1 MNNNNPI
8 NPKLAKKPTE
18 VKPYTTKRWLF
29 YMLIPTL
36 IMLGLTILVLKGS
49 MYTKEESI
57 IGYNEVGNID
67 YKVFL
72 KENNYYQE
80 QYLGKDMQYVAS
92 IIKNIVPTFT
102 YEMHSEEE
110 MEYTYNYKVSADL
123 IISDPND
130 NNKVL
135 YKRPSILV
143 KDTKEKVTGGSFRVD
158 QDVSINYDEYNNY
171 VNAFKKEYALSVNS
185 KLVLTFNIDVTGKS
199 PLLKEDFKKS
209 SKLVIAIPMSEQ
221 TINIGIDTSDIN
233 NSGTLERNYMSQ
245 IKKPVA
251 LVLGIIVGLLSLALL
266 YIVIYNFLT
275 NRSKTDVYK
284 ATIKSI
290 LREYDRAIVSS
301 KTADTIDESK
311 YNVIEVPRIEELLDA
326 HDSTG
331 KPILY
336 NEDTENDIS
345 TFIIVSDEIL
355 YKYRVVRKELEE
367 QEEKRLA
374 AKNKAIEEQMS
385 KFAFIG
391 NLFKKKTPVVVTKEL
406 DDMLSKNN
414 EPTESTETSKEQ
426 ETTTNKEST
435 SVESEEFPVE
445 ENKEIVS
452 IEDVQEEEPIEE
464 TITEIPEIVEEQS
477 EINVPEV
484 KNVETYT
491 SPINDISV
499 MPSSNTEIEPV
510 IIVNNVKEDEDLPKP
525 SEAEKIIVKDESVKD
540 EKKNEQVQP
549 ANEVQKEKEV
559 KTSSPK
565 KYKKNY
571 KFKKNNNQFYKNK
584 RNNKGNNK
592 NKQHNHDI
600 EEVI

>member
-8 NPKLAKKPTE
+8 NPKLAKKTTE

-36 IMLGLTILVLKGS
+36 IMLGLTVLVLKGS

-72 KENNYYQE
+72 KENNYYKE

-92 IIKNIVPTFT
+92 IIKNVVPTFT

-135 YKRPSILV
+135 YKRPSLLV

-199 PLLKEDFKKS
+199 PALKEDFKKS

-251 LVLGIIVGLLSLALL
+251 LVLGIIVGILSLALL

-355 YKYRVVRKELEE
+355 YKYRVVKKELEE
-367 QEEKRLA
+367 KEEKRIA
-374 AKNKAIEEQMS
+374 AKNKAVEEQLS
-385 KFAFIG
+385 KFAFLG
-391 NLFKKKTPVVVTKEL
+391 RLFKKKTPVVVTKEL

-414 EPTESTETSKEQ
+414 EPIESTETSKEQ
-426 ETTTNKEST
+426 ETTTNEEST

-477 EINVPEV
+477 EINIPEV
-484 KNVETYT
+484 ENIKTYT

-510 IIVNNVKEDEDLPKP
+510 IIVDNVKEDEDLPKP
-525 SEAEKIIVKDESVKD
+525 SEAEKIIVKDEPVKD

-549 ANEVQKEKEV
+549 INEAQKEKEV

-565 KYKKNY
+565 KNKKNY

>member
-1 MNNNNPI
+1 MNNNKPI
-8 NPKLAKKPTE
+8 NPKLAKKTTE

-36 IMLGLTILVLKGS
+36 IMLGLTVLVLKGS

-72 KENNYYQE
+72 KENNYYKE

-92 IIKNIVPTFT
+92 IIKDIVPTFT
-102 YEMHSEEE
+102 YEMHSEEK

-135 YKRPSILV
+135 YKRPSLLV

-251 LVLGIIVGLLSLALL
+251 LVLGIIVGILSLALL

-355 YKYRVVRKELEE
+355 YKYRVVKKDLEE
-367 QEEKRLA
+367 QEEKRIA
-374 AKNKAIEEQMS
+374 AKNKAVEEQLS
-385 KFAFIG
+385 KFAFLG
-391 NLFKKKTPVVVTKEL
+391 RLFKKKTPVVVTKEL

-426 ETTTNKEST
+426 ETTTNEEST

-452 IEDVQEEEPIEE
+452 TEDVQEEEPIEE
-464 TITEIPEIVEEQS
+464 TITEIPEIVEEQPK
-477 EINVPEV
+477 INIPEV
-484 KNVETYT
+484 ENIETYT

-510 IIVNNVKEDEDLPKP
+510 IIVDNVKEDEDLPKP
-525 SEAEKIIVKDESVKD
+525 SEAEKIIVKDE
-540 EKKNEQVQP
+540 KKNVQVP
-549 ANEVQKEKEV
+549 TTNEAQKEKEV

>member
-8 NPKLAKKPTE
+8 NPKLAKKTTE

-72 KENNYYQE
+72 KENNYYKE

-92 IIKNIVPTFT
+92 IIKNVVPTFT
-102 YEMHSEEE
+102 YEMHSEEK

-135 YKRPSILV
+135 YKRPSLLV

-158 QDVSINYDEYNNY
+158 QEVSINYDEYNNY
-171 VNAFKKEYALSVNS
+171 VNSFKKEYALSVNS

-199 PLLKEDFKKS
+199 PALKEDFKKS

-251 LVLGIIVGLLSLALL
+251 LVLGIIVGILSLALL

-355 YKYRVVRKELEE
+355 YKYRVVKKELEE
-367 QEEKRLA
+367 QEEKRIA
-374 AKNKAIEEQMS
+374 AKNKAVEEQLS
-385 KFAFIG
+385 KFAFLG
-391 NLFKKKTPVVVTKEL
+391 RLFKKKTPVVVTKEL

-426 ETTTNKEST
+426 ETTTNEEAT

-464 TITEIPEIVEEQS
+464 TITEIPEIVEEQPK
-477 EINVPEV
+477 INIPEV
-484 KNVETYT
+484 ENIETYT

-510 IIVNNVKEDEDLPKP
+510 IIVDNVKEDEDLPKP
-525 SEAEKIIVKDESVKD
+525 SEAEKIIVKDE
-540 EKKNEQVQP
+540 KKNVQVP
-549 ANEVQKEKEV
+549 TTNEAQKEKEV

>member
-1 MNNNNPI
+1 MNNNNPV
-8 NPKLAKKPTE
+8 NPKLAKNPTE
-18 VKPYTTKRWLF
+18 VKPYTTKNWLF

-36 IMLGLTILVLKGS
+36 IMLGLTVLVLKGS

-92 IIKNIVPTFT
+92 IIKDIVPTFT

-135 YKRPSILV
+135 YKRPSLLV

-158 QDVSINYDEYNNY
+158 QEVSINYDEYNNY

-355 YKYRVVRKELEE
+355 YKYSVVRKELEE
-367 QEEKRLA
+367 QEEKKLA
-374 AKNKAIEEQMS
+374 AKSKAIEEQMS

-414 EPTESTETSKEQ
+414 EPTESAETSKEQ
-426 ETTTNKEST
+426 GTTTNEEYT

-452 IEDVQEEEPIEE
+452 IEDIQEEEPIEE

-510 IIVNNVKEDEDLPKP
+510 IIVDNVKEDEDLPKP
-525 SEAEKIIVKDESVKD
+525 SEAEKIIVKDEPVKD
-540 EKKNEQVQP
+540 EKKNVQVQP
-549 ANEVQKEKEV
+549 INEVQKEKEV
-559 KTSSPK
+559 KTSPPK

-571 KFKKNNNQFYKNK
+571 KFKKNNNHFYKNK

-600 EEVI
+600 EEII

>member
-1 MNNNNPI
+1 MNNNKPI
-8 NPKLAKKPTE
+8 NPKLAKKTTE

-36 IMLGLTILVLKGS
+36 IMLGLTVLVLKGS

-72 KENNYYQE
+72 KENNYYKE

-92 IIKNIVPTFT
+92 IIKDIVPTFT
-102 YEMHSEEE
+102 YEMHSEEK

-135 YKRPSILV
+135 YKRPSLLV

-336 NEDTENDIS
+336 NEDTENNIS

-355 YKYRVVRKELEE
+355 YKYRVVKKELEE
-367 QEEKRLA
+367 QEEKRIA
-374 AKNKAIEEQMS
+374 AKNKAVEEQLS
-385 KFAFIG
+385 KFAFLG
-391 NLFKKKTPVVVTKEL
+391 RLFKKKTTVVVTKEL

-414 EPTESTETSKEQ
+414 EPIESTETSKEQ
-426 ETTTNKEST
+426 ETTTNEEST

-452 IEDVQEEEPIEE
+452 TEDVQEEEPIEE
-464 TITEIPEIVEEQS
+464 TITEIPEIVEEQPK
-477 EINVPEV
+477 INIPEV
-484 KNVETYT
+484 ENIETYT

-510 IIVNNVKEDEDLPKP
+510 IIVDNVKEDEDLPKP
-525 SEAEKIIVKDESVKD
+525 SEAEKIIVKDE
-540 EKKNEQVQP
+540 KKNVQVP
-549 ANEVQKEKEV
+549 TTNEAQKEKEV

>member
-8 NPKLAKKPTE
+8 NPKLAKKTTE

-36 IMLGLTILVLKGS
+36 IMLGLTVLVLKGS

-72 KENNYYQE
+72 KENNYYKE

-92 IIKNIVPTFT
+92 IIKNVVPTFT
-102 YEMHSEEE
+102 YEMHSEEK

-135 YKRPSILV
+135 YKRPSLLV

-158 QDVSINYDEYNNY
+158 QEVSINYDEYNNY
-171 VNAFKKEYALSVNS
+171 VNSFKKEYALSVNS

-233 NSGTLERNYMSQ
+233 NSGTIEKNYMSQ

-355 YKYRVVRKELEE
+355 YKYRVVKKELEE
-367 QEEKRLA
+367 KEEKRIA
-374 AKNKAIEEQMS
+374 AKNKAVEEQLS
-385 KFAFIG
+385 KFAFLG
-391 NLFKKKTPVVVTKEL
+391 RLFKKKTPVVVTKEL

-414 EPTESTETSKEQ
+414 EPIESTETSKEQ
-426 ETTTNKEST
+426 ETTTNEEST

-510 IIVNNVKEDEDLPKP
+510 IIVDNVKEDEDLPKP
-525 SEAEKIIVKDESVKD
+525 SEAEKIIVKDEPVKD

-549 ANEVQKEKEV
+549 INEAQKEKEV

-571 KFKKNNNQFYKNK
+571 KSKKNNNQFYKNK

-600 EEVI
+600 EEII

>member
-8 NPKLAKKPTE
+8 NPKLAKKTTE

-36 IMLGLTILVLKGS
+36 IMLGLTVLVLKGS

-72 KENNYYQE
+72 KENNYYKE

-92 IIKNIVPTFT
+92 IIKDIVPTFT
-102 YEMHSEEE
+102 YEMHSEEK

-135 YKRPSILV
+135 YKRPSLLV

-158 QDVSINYDEYNNY
+158 QEVSINYDEYNNY

-199 PLLKEDFKKS
+199 PALKEDFKKS

-355 YKYRVVRKELEE
+355 YKYRVVKKELEE
-367 QEEKRLA
+367 QEEKRIA
-374 AKNKAIEEQMS
+374 AKNKAVEEQLS
-385 KFAFIG
+385 KFAFLG
-391 NLFKKKTPVVVTKEL
+391 RLFKKKTPVVVTKEL

-426 ETTTNKEST
+426 ETTTNEEFT

-452 IEDVQEEEPIEE
+452 TEDVQEEEPIEE
-464 TITEIPEIVEEQS
+464 TITEIPEIVEEQPK
-477 EINVPEV
+477 INIPEV
-484 KNVETYT
+484 ENIETYT

-510 IIVNNVKEDEDLPKP
+510 IIVDNVKEDEDLPKP
-525 SEAEKIIVKDESVKD
+525 SEAEKIIVKDE
-540 EKKNEQVQP
+540 KKNVQVP
-549 ANEVQKEKEV
+549 TTNEAQKEKEV

>member
-8 NPKLAKKPTE
+8 NPKLAKKTTE

-36 IMLGLTILVLKGS
+36 IMLGLTVLVLKGS

-72 KENNYYQE
+72 KENNYYKE

-92 IIKNIVPTFT
+92 IIKNVVPTFT
-102 YEMHSEEE
+102 YEMHSEEK

-135 YKRPSILV
+135 YKRPSLLV

-158 QDVSINYDEYNNY
+158 QEVSINYDEYNNY
-171 VNAFKKEYALSVNS
+171 VNSFKKEYALSVNS

-199 PLLKEDFKKS
+199 PALKEDFKKS

-233 NSGTLERNYMSQ
+233 NSGTIEKNYMSQ

-284 ATIKSI
+284 VTIKSI

-336 NEDTENDIS
+336 NEDTENNIS

-367 QEEKRLA
+367 QEEKRIA
-374 AKNKAIEEQMS
+374 AKNKAVEEQLS
-385 KFAFIG
+385 KFAFLG
-391 NLFKKKTPVVVTKEL
+391 RLFKKKTPVVVTKEL

-426 ETTTNKEST
+426 ETTTNEEST

-464 TITEIPEIVEEQS
+464 TITEIPEIVEEQPK
-477 EINVPEV
+477 INIPEV
-484 KNVETYT
+484 ENIETYT

-510 IIVNNVKEDEDLPKP
+510 IIVDNVKEDEDLPKP
-525 SEAEKIIVKDESVKD
+525 SEAEKIIVKDE
-540 EKKNEQVQP
+540 KKNVQVP
-549 ANEVQKEKEV
+549 TTNEAQKEKEV

>member
-1 MNNNNPI
+1 MNNNKPI
-8 NPKLAKKPTE
+8 NPKLAKKTTE

-36 IMLGLTILVLKGS
+36 IMLGLTVLVLKGS

-72 KENNYYQE
+72 KENNYYKE

-92 IIKNIVPTFT
+92 IIKDIVPTFT
-102 YEMHSEEE
+102 YEMHSEEK

-135 YKRPSILV
+135 YKRPSLLV

-199 PLLKEDFKKS
+199 PALKEDFKKS

-355 YKYRVVRKELEE
+355 YKYRVVKKELEE
-367 QEEKRLA
+367 QEEKRIA
-374 AKNKAIEEQMS
+374 AKNKAVEEQLS
-385 KFAFIG
+385 KFAFLG
-391 NLFKKKTPVVVTKEL
+391 RLFKKKTPVVVTKEL

-414 EPTESTETSKEQ
+414 EPIESTETSKEQ
-426 ETTTNKEST
+426 ETTTNEEST

-452 IEDVQEEEPIEE
+452 TEDVQEEEPIEE
-464 TITEIPEIVEEQS
+464 TITEIPEIVEEQPK
-477 EINVPEV
+477 INIPKVE
-484 KNVETYT
+484 NIETYT

-499 MPSSNTEIEPV
+499 MPSSNTDIEPV
-510 IIVNNVKEDEDLPKP
+510 IIVDNVKEDEDLPKP
-525 SEAEKIIVKDESVKD
+525 SEAEKIIVKDE
-540 EKKNEQVQP
+540 KKNVQVP
-549 ANEVQKEKEV
+549 TTNEAQKEKEV

>member
-1 MNNNNPI
+1 MNNNKPI
-8 NPKLAKKPTE
+8 NPKLAKKTTE

-36 IMLGLTILVLKGS
+36 IMLGLTVLVLKGS

-72 KENNYYQE
+72 KENNYYKE

-92 IIKNIVPTFT
+92 IIKDIVPTFT
-102 YEMHSEEE
+102 YEMHSEEK

-135 YKRPSILV
+135 YKRPSLLV

-251 LVLGIIVGLLSLALL
+251 LVLGIIVGILSLALL

-355 YKYRVVRKELEE
+355 YKYRVVKKELEE
-367 QEEKRLA
+367 QEEKRIA
-374 AKNKAIEEQMS
+374 AKNKAVEEQLS
-385 KFAFIG
+385 KFAFLG
-391 NLFKKKTPVVVTKEL
+391 RLFKKKTPVVVTKEL

-426 ETTTNKEST
+426 ETTTNEEFT

-452 IEDVQEEEPIEE
+452 TEDVQEEEPIEE
-464 TITEIPEIVEEQS
+464 TITEIPEIVEEQPK
-477 EINVPEV
+477 INIPEV
-484 KNVETYT
+484 ENIETYT

-510 IIVNNVKEDEDLPKP
+510 IIVDNVKEDEDLPKP
-525 SEAEKIIVKDESVKD
+525 SEAEKIIVKDE
-540 EKKNEQVQP
+540 KKNVQVP
-549 ANEVQKEKEV
+549 TTNEAQKEKEV

>member
-36 IMLGLTILVLKGS
+36 IMLGLTVLVLKGS

-92 IIKNIVPTFT
+92 IIKNVVPTFT

-135 YKRPSILV
+135 YKRPSIIV

-251 LVLGIIVGLLSLALL
+251 LVLGVIVGLLSLALL

-275 NRSKTDVYK
+275 NRSKTDIYK

-367 QEEKRLA
+367 QEEKRIA
-374 AKNKAIEEQMS
+374 AKNKAIEDQLS

-391 NLFKKKTPVVVTKEL
+391 GLFKKKTPVVVTKEL

-414 EPTESTETSKEQ
+414 ETTESAETSEEQ
-426 ETTTNKEST
+426 EPTTNEEST
-435 SVESEEFPVE
+435 SVESEEVPVE
-445 ENKEIVS
+445 ENKEVVS
-452 IEDVQEEEPIEE
+452 NENVQEEKQIKE
-464 TITEIPEIVEEQS
+464 TVTEIPEIVEEQP
-477 EINVPEV
+477 EINLPEV
-484 KNVETYT
+484 ENVETYT

-510 IIVNNVKEDEDLPKP
+510 IIVDDVKEDEDLPKP

-600 EEVI
+600 DEVI

>member
-8 NPKLAKKPTE
+8 NPKLAKKTTE

-36 IMLGLTILVLKGS
+36 IMLGLTVLVLKGS

-72 KENNYYQE
+72 KENNYYKE

-92 IIKNIVPTFT
+92 IIKDIVPTFT
-102 YEMHSEEE
+102 YEMHSEEK

-135 YKRPSILV
+135 YKRPSLLV

-251 LVLGIIVGLLSLALL
+251 LVLGIIVGILSLALL

-355 YKYRVVRKELEE
+355 YKYRVVKKDLEE
-367 QEEKRLA
+367 QEEKRIA
-374 AKNKAIEEQMS
+374 AKNKAVEEQLS
-385 KFAFIG
+385 KFAFLG
-391 NLFKKKTPVVVTKEL
+391 RLFKKKTPVVVTKEL

-426 ETTTNKEST
+426 ETTTNEEST

-452 IEDVQEEEPIEE
+452 TEDVQEEEPIEE
-464 TITEIPEIVEEQS
+464 TITEIPEIVEEQPK
-477 EINVPEV
+477 INIPEV
-484 KNVETYT
+484 ENIETYT

-510 IIVNNVKEDEDLPKP
+510 IIVDNVKEDEDLPKP
-525 SEAEKIIVKDESVKD
+525 SEAEKIIVKDE
-540 EKKNEQVQP
+540 KKNVQVP
-549 ANEVQKEKEV
+549 TPNEAQKEKEV

>member
-8 NPKLAKKPTE
+8 NPKLAKKTTE

-36 IMLGLTILVLKGS
+36 IMLGLTVLVLKGS

-72 KENNYYQE
+72 KENNYYKE

-102 YEMHSEEE
+102 YEMHSEEK

-135 YKRPSILV
+135 YKRPSLLV

-171 VNAFKKEYALSVNS
+171 VNSFKKEYALSVNS

-199 PLLKEDFKKS
+199 PALKEDFKKS

-336 NEDTENDIS
+336 NEDTENNIS

-355 YKYRVVRKELEE
+355 YKYRVVKKELEE
-367 QEEKRLA
+367 KEEKRIA
-374 AKNKAIEEQMS
+374 AKNKAVEEQLS
-385 KFAFIG
+385 KFAFLG
-391 NLFKKKTPVVVTKEL
+391 RLFKKKTPVVVTKEL

-426 ETTTNKEST
+426 ETTTNEEST

-452 IEDVQEEEPIEE
+452 TEDVQEEEPIEE
-464 TITEIPEIVEEQS
+464 TITEIPEIVEEQPK
-477 EINVPEV
+477 INIPEV
-484 KNVETYT
+484 ENIETYT

-510 IIVNNVKEDEDLPKP
+510 IIVDNVKEDEDLPKP
-525 SEAEKIIVKDESVKD
+525 SEAEKIIVKDE
-540 EKKNEQVQP
+540 KKNVQVP
-549 ANEVQKEKEV
+549 TTNEAQKEKEV

>member
-8 NPKLAKKPTE
+8 NPKLAKKTTE

-36 IMLGLTILVLKGS
+36 IMLGLTVLVLKGS

-72 KENNYYQE
+72 KENNYYKE

-92 IIKNIVPTFT
+92 IIKDIVPKFT
-102 YEMHSEEE
+102 YEMHSEEK

-135 YKRPSILV
+135 YKRPSLLV

-199 PLLKEDFKKS
+199 PALKEDFKKS

-355 YKYRVVRKELEE
+355 YKYRVVKKELEE
-367 QEEKRLA
+367 QEEKRIA
-374 AKNKAIEEQMS
+374 AKNKAVEEQLS
-385 KFAFIG
+385 KFAFLG
-391 NLFKKKTPVVVTKEL
+391 RLFKKKTPVVVTKEL

-426 ETTTNKEST
+426 ETTTNEEST

-452 IEDVQEEEPIEE
+452 TEDVQEEEPIEE
-464 TITEIPEIVEEQS
+464 TITEIPEIVEEQPK
-477 EINVPEV
+477 INIPEV
-484 KNVETYT
+484 ENIETYT

-510 IIVNNVKEDEDLPKP
+510 IIVDNVKEDEDLPKP
-525 SEAEKIIVKDESVKD
+525 SEAEKIIVKDE
-540 EKKNEQVQP
+540 KKNVQVP
-549 ANEVQKEKEV
+549 TTNEAQKEKEV

>member
-8 NPKLAKKPTE
+8 NPKLAKKTTE

-36 IMLGLTILVLKGS
+36 IMLGLTVLVLKGS

-72 KENNYYQE
+72 KENNYYKE

-102 YEMHSEEE
+102 YEMHSEEK

-135 YKRPSILV
+135 YKRPSLIV

-199 PLLKEDFKKS
+199 PALKEDFKKS

-336 NEDTENDIS
+336 NEDTENNIS

-355 YKYRVVRKELEE
+355 YKYRVVKKELEE
-367 QEEKRLA
+367 KEEKRIA
-374 AKNKAIEEQMS
+374 AKNKAVEEQLS
-385 KFAFIG
+385 KFAFLG
-391 NLFKKKTPVVVTKEL
+391 RLFKKKTPVVVTKEL

-426 ETTTNKEST
+426 ETTTNEEPT

-464 TITEIPEIVEEQS
+464 TITEIPEIVEEQPK
-477 EINVPEV
+477 INIPEV
-484 KNVETYT
+484 ENIETYT

-510 IIVNNVKEDEDLPKP
+510 IIVDNVKEDEDLPKP
-525 SEAEKIIVKDESVKD
+525 SEAEKIIVKDE
-540 EKKNEQVQP
+540 KKNEQVQP
-549 ANEVQKEKEV
+549 INEAQKEKEV

>member
-8 NPKLAKKPTE
+8 NPKLAKKTTE

-36 IMLGLTILVLKGS
+36 IMLGLTVLVLKGS

-72 KENNYYQE
+72 KENNYYKE

-92 IIKNIVPTFT
+92 IIKNVVPTFT
-102 YEMHSEEE
+102 YEMHSEEK

-135 YKRPSILV
+135 YKRPSLLV

-158 QDVSINYDEYNNY
+158 QEVSINYDEYNNY

-199 PLLKEDFKKS
+199 PALKEDFKKS

-336 NEDTENDIS
+336 NEDTENGIS

-355 YKYRVVRKELEE
+355 YKYRVVKKELEE
-367 QEEKRLA
+367 QEEKRIA
-374 AKNKAIEEQMS
+374 AKNKAVEEQLS
-385 KFAFIG
+385 KFAFLG
-391 NLFKKKTPVVVTKEL
+391 RLFKKKTPVVVTKEL

-426 ETTTNKEST
+426 ETTTNEEFT

-452 IEDVQEEEPIEE
+452 TEDVQEEEPIEE
-464 TITEIPEIVEEQS
+464 TITEIPEIVEEQPK
-477 EINVPEV
+477 INIPEV
-484 KNVETYT
+484 ENIETYT

-510 IIVNNVKEDEDLPKP
+510 IIVDNVKEDEDLPKP
-525 SEAEKIIVKDESVKD
+525 SEAEKIIVKDE
-540 EKKNEQVQP
+540 KKNVQVP
-549 ANEVQKEKEV
+549 TTNEAQKEKEV

>member
-1 MNNNNPI
+1 MNNNKPI
-8 NPKLAKKPTE
+8 NPKLAKKTTE

-36 IMLGLTILVLKGS
+36 IMLGLTVLVLKGS

-72 KENNYYQE
+72 KENNYYKE

-92 IIKNIVPTFT
+92 IIKDIVPTFT
-102 YEMHSEEE
+102 YEMHSEEK

-135 YKRPSILV
+135 YKRPSLLV

-199 PLLKEDFKKS
+199 PALKEDFKKS

-251 LVLGIIVGLLSLALL
+251 LVLGIIVGILSLALL

-355 YKYRVVRKELEE
+355 YKYRVVKKELEE
-367 QEEKRLA
+367 QEEKRIA
-374 AKNKAIEEQMS
+374 AKNKAVEEQLS
-385 KFAFIG
+385 KFAFLG
-391 NLFKKKTPVVVTKEL
+391 RLFKKKTPVVVTKEL

-426 ETTTNKEST
+426 ETTTNEEFT

-452 IEDVQEEEPIEE
+452 TEDVQEEEPIEE
-464 TITEIPEIVEEQS
+464 TITEIPEIVEEQPK
-477 EINVPEV
+477 INIPEV
-484 KNVETYT
+484 ENIETYT

-510 IIVNNVKEDEDLPKP
+510 IIVDNVKEDEDLPKP
-525 SEAEKIIVKDESVKD
+525 SEAEKIIVKDE
-540 EKKNEQVQP
+540 KKNVQVP
-549 ANEVQKEKEV
+549 TTNEAQKEKEV

>member
-18 VKPYTTKRWLF
+18 VKPYTTKNWLF

-36 IMLGLTILVLKGS
+36 IMLGLTVLVLKGS

-72 KENNYYQE
+72 KENNYYKE

-135 YKRPSILV
+135 YKRPSLLV

-426 ETTTNKEST
+426 ETTTNEEST

-452 IEDVQEEEPIEE
+452 IEDVQEEKPIEE

-491 SPINDISV
+491 STINDISV

-510 IIVNNVKEDEDLPKP
+510 IIVDNVKEDEDLPKP
-525 SEAEKIIVKDESVKD
+525 SEAEKIIVKDEPVKD
-540 EKKNEQVQP
+540 EKKNEKVQP
-549 ANEVQKEKEV
+549 INEVQKEKEV

-600 EEVI
+600 EEII

>member
-8 NPKLAKKPTE
+8 NPKLAKKTTE

-36 IMLGLTILVLKGS
+36 IMLGLTVLVLKGS

-72 KENNYYQE
+72 KENNYYKE

-92 IIKNIVPTFT
+92 IIKDIVPTFT
-102 YEMHSEEE
+102 YEMHSEEK

-135 YKRPSILV
+135 YKRPSLLV

-199 PLLKEDFKKS
+199 PALKEDFKKS

-355 YKYRVVRKELEE
+355 YKYRVVKKELEE
-367 QEEKRLA
+367 QEAKRIA
-374 AKNKAIEEQMS
+374 AKNKAIEEQLS
-385 KFAFIG
+385 KFAFLG
-391 NLFKKKTPVVVTKEL
+391 SLFKKKTPVVVTKEL

-426 ETTTNKEST
+426 ETTTNEEFT

-452 IEDVQEEEPIEE
+452 TEDVQEEEPIEE
-464 TITEIPEIVEEQS
+464 TITEIPEIVEEQPK
-477 EINVPEV
+477 INIPEV

-510 IIVNNVKEDEDLPKP
+510 IIVDNVKEDEDLPKP
-525 SEAEKIIVKDESVKD
+525 SEAEKIIVKDE
-540 EKKNEQVQP
+540 KKNVQVP
-549 ANEVQKEKEV
+549 TTNEAQKEKEV

>member
-1 MNNNNPI
+1 MNNNKPI
-8 NPKLAKKPTE
+8 NPKLAKKTTE

-36 IMLGLTILVLKGS
+36 IMLGLTVLVLKGS

-72 KENNYYQE
+72 KENNYYKE

-92 IIKNIVPTFT
+92 IIKDIVPTFT
-102 YEMHSEEE
+102 YEMHSEEK

-135 YKRPSILV
+135 YKRPSLLV

-199 PLLKEDFKKS
+199 PALKEDFKKS

-355 YKYRVVRKELEE
+355 YKYRVVKKELEE
-367 QEEKRLA
+367 QEEKRIA
-374 AKNKAIEEQMS
+374 DKNKAVEEQLS
-385 KFAFIG
+385 KFAFLG
-391 NLFKKKTPVVVTKEL
+391 RLFKKKTPVVVTKEL

-426 ETTTNKEST
+426 ETTTNEEST

-452 IEDVQEEEPIEE
+452 TEDVQEEEPIEE
-464 TITEIPEIVEEQS
+464 TITEIPEIVEEQPK
-477 EINVPEV
+477 INIPEV
-484 KNVETYT
+484 ENIETYT

-510 IIVNNVKEDEDLPKP
+510 IIVDNVKEDEDLPKP
-525 SEAEKIIVKDESVKD
+525 SETEKIIVKDE
-540 EKKNEQVQP
+540 KKNVQVP
-549 ANEVQKEKEV
+549 TTNEAQKEKEV

>member
-8 NPKLAKKPTE
+8 NPKLAKKTTE

-36 IMLGLTILVLKGS
+36 IMLGLTVLVLKGS

-72 KENNYYQE
+72 KENNYYKE

-92 IIKNIVPTFT
+92 IIKNVVPTFT
-102 YEMHSEEE
+102 YEMHSEEK

-135 YKRPSILV
+135 YKRPSLLV

-158 QDVSINYDEYNNY
+158 QEVSINYDEYNNY
-171 VNAFKKEYALSVNS
+171 VNSFKKEYALSVNS

-233 NSGTLERNYMSQ
+233 NSGTIEKNYMSQ

-355 YKYRVVRKELEE
+355 YKYRVVKKELEE
-367 QEEKRLA
+367 KEEKRIA
-374 AKNKAIEEQMS
+374 AKNKAVEEQLS
-385 KFAFIG
+385 KFAFLG
-391 NLFKKKTPVVVTKEL
+391 RLFKKKTPVVVTKEL

-414 EPTESTETSKEQ
+414 EPIESTETSKEQ
-426 ETTTNKEST
+426 ETTTNEEST

-477 EINVPEV
+477 EINIPEV
-484 KNVETYT
+484 ENIKTYT

-510 IIVNNVKEDEDLPKP
+510 IIVDNVKEDEDLPKP
-525 SEAEKIIVKDESVKD
+525 SEAEKIIVKDEPVKD

-549 ANEVQKEKEV
+549 INEAQKEKEV

-565 KYKKNY
+565 KNKKNY

>member
-8 NPKLAKKPTE
+8 NPKLAKKTTE

-36 IMLGLTILVLKGS
+36 IMLGLTVLVLKGS

-72 KENNYYQE
+72 KENNYYKE

-92 IIKNIVPTFT
+92 IIKDIVPTFT
-102 YEMHSEEE
+102 YEMHSEEK

-135 YKRPSILV
+135 YKRPSLLV

-199 PLLKEDFKKS
+199 PALKEDFKKS

-355 YKYRVVRKELEE
+355 YKYRVVKKELEE
-367 QEEKRLA
+367 KEEKRIA
-374 AKNKAIEEQMS
+374 AKNKAVEEQLS
-385 KFAFIG
+385 KFAFLG
-391 NLFKKKTPVVVTKEL
+391 RLFKKKTPVVVTKEL

-426 ETTTNKEST
+426 ETTTNEEPT

-452 IEDVQEEEPIEE
+452 TEDVQEEEPIEE

-477 EINVPEV
+477 EINIPEV
-484 KNVETYT
+484 ENIETYT

-510 IIVNNVKEDEDLPKP
+510 IIVDNVKEDEDLPKP
-525 SEAEKIIVKDESVKD
+525 SEAEKIIVKDE
-540 EKKNEQVQP
+540 KKNVQVP
-549 ANEVQKEKEV
+549 TTNEAQKEKEV

>member
-8 NPKLAKKPTE
+8 NPKLAKKTTE

-36 IMLGLTILVLKGS
+36 IMLGLTVLVLKGS

-72 KENNYYQE
+72 KENNYYKE

-92 IIKNIVPTFT
+92 IIKNVVPTFT
-102 YEMHSEEE
+102 YEMHSEEK

-135 YKRPSILV
+135 YKRPSLLV

-158 QDVSINYDEYNNY
+158 QEVSINYDEYNNY
-171 VNAFKKEYALSVNS
+171 VNSFKKEYALSVNS

-199 PLLKEDFKKS
+199 PALKEDFKKS

-336 NEDTENDIS
+336 NEDTENNIS

-355 YKYRVVRKELEE
+355 YKYRVVKKELEE
-367 QEEKRLA
+367 KEEKRIA
-374 AKNKAIEEQMS
+374 AKNKAVEEQLS
-385 KFAFIG
+385 KFAFLG
-391 NLFKKKTPVVVTKEL
+391 RLFKKKTPVVVTKEL

-426 ETTTNKEST
+426 ETTTNEEST

-477 EINVPEV
+477 EINIPEV
-484 KNVETYT
+484 ENIKTYT

-510 IIVNNVKEDEDLPKP
+510 IIVDNVKEDEDLPKP
-525 SEAEKIIVKDESVKD
+525 SEAEKIIVKDEPVKD

-549 ANEVQKEKEV
+549 INEAQKEKEV

>member
-18 VKPYTTKRWLF
+18 VKPYTTKNWLF

-36 IMLGLTILVLKGS
+36 IMLGLTVLVLKGS

-72 KENNYYQE
+72 KENNYYKE

-135 YKRPSILV
+135 YKRPSLLV

-185 KLVLTFNIDVTGKS
+185 KLVLTFNIDVVGKS

-251 LVLGIIVGLLSLALL
+251 LVLGVIVGLLSLALL

-414 EPTESTETSKEQ
+414 EPTESTETSNEQ
-426 ETTTNKEST
+426 ETTTNEESA

-452 IEDVQEEEPIEE
+452 IEDVQEEQIEE
-464 TITEIPEIVEEQS
+464 TVPEIVEEQPK
-477 EINVPEV
+477 INIPEV
-484 KNVETYT
+484 ENIETYT

-510 IIVNNVKEDEDLPKP
+510 IIVDNVKEDEDLPKP
-525 SEAEKIIVKDESVKD
+525 SEAEKIIVKDE
-540 EKKNEQVQP
+540 KKNVQVQP
-549 ANEVQKEKEV
+549 INEVQKEKEV

>member
-1 MNNNNPI
+1 MNNNKPI
-8 NPKLAKKPTE
+8 NPKLAKKTTE

-36 IMLGLTILVLKGS
+36 IMLGLTVLVLKGS

-72 KENNYYQE
+72 KENNYYKE

-92 IIKNIVPTFT
+92 IIKDIVPTFT
-102 YEMHSEEE
+102 YEMHSEEK

-135 YKRPSILV
+135 YKRPSLLV

-158 QDVSINYDEYNNY
+158 QEVSINYDEYNNY

-199 PLLKEDFKKS
+199 PALKEDFKKS

-336 NEDTENDIS
+336 NEDTENGIS

-355 YKYRVVRKELEE
+355 YKYRVVKKELEE
-367 QEEKRLA
+367 QEEKRIA
-374 AKNKAIEEQMS
+374 AKNKAVEEQLS
-385 KFAFIG
+385 KFAFLG
-391 NLFKKKTPVVVTKEL
+391 RLFKKKTPVVVTKEL

-426 ETTTNKEST
+426 ETTTNEEFT

-452 IEDVQEEEPIEE
+452 TEDVQEEEPIEE
-464 TITEIPEIVEEQS
+464 TITEIPEIVEEQPK
-477 EINVPEV
+477 INIPEV
-484 KNVETYT
+484 ENIETYT

-510 IIVNNVKEDEDLPKP
+510 IIVDNVKEDEDLPKP
-525 SEAEKIIVKDESVKD
+525 SEAEKIIVKDE
-540 EKKNEQVQP
+540 KKNVQVP
-549 ANEVQKEKEV
+549 TPNEAQKEKEV

>member
-8 NPKLAKKPTE
+8 NPKLAKKTTE

-36 IMLGLTILVLKGS
+36 IMLGLTVLVLKGS

-72 KENNYYQE
+72 KENNYYKE

-92 IIKNIVPTFT
+92 IIKNVVPTFT
-102 YEMHSEEE
+102 YEMHSEEK

-135 YKRPSILV
+135 YKRPSLLV

-158 QDVSINYDEYNNY
+158 QEVSINYDEYNNY
-171 VNAFKKEYALSVNS
+171 VNSFKKEYALSVNS

-199 PLLKEDFKKS
+199 PALKEDFKKS

-336 NEDTENDIS
+336 NEDTENNIS

-355 YKYRVVRKELEE
+355 YKYRVVKKELEE
-367 QEEKRLA
+367 KEEKRIA
-374 AKNKAIEEQMS
+374 AKNKAVEEQLS
-385 KFAFIG
+385 KFAFLG
-391 NLFKKKTPVVVTKEL
+391 RLFKKKTPVVVTKEL

-426 ETTTNKEST
+426 ETTTNEEST

-464 TITEIPEIVEEQS
+464 TITEIPEIVEEQPK
-477 EINVPEV
+477 INIPEV
-484 KNVETYT
+484 ENIETYT

-510 IIVNNVKEDEDLPKP
+510 IIVDNVKEDEDLPKP
-525 SEAEKIIVKDESVKD
+525 SEAEKIIVKDE
-540 EKKNEQVQP
+540 KKNVQVP
-549 ANEVQKEKEV
+549 TTNEAQKEKEV

>member
-18 VKPYTTKRWLF
+18 VKPYTTKNWLF

-36 IMLGLTILVLKGS
+36 IMLGLTVLVLKGS

-72 KENNYYQE
+72 KENNYYKE

-135 YKRPSILV
+135 YKRPSLLV

-185 KLVLTFNIDVTGKS
+185 KLVLTFNIDVVGKS

-251 LVLGIIVGLLSLALL
+251 LVLGVIVGLLSLALL

-426 ETTTNKEST
+426 ETTTNEESA

-452 IEDVQEEEPIEE
+452 IEDVQEEQIEE
-464 TITEIPEIVEEQS
+464 TVPEIVEEQPK
-477 EINVPEV
+477 INIPEV
-484 KNVETYT
+484 ENIETYT

-510 IIVNNVKEDEDLPKP
+510 IIVDNVKEDEDLPKP
-525 SEAEKIIVKDESVKD
+525 SEAEKIIVKDE
-540 EKKNEQVQP
+540 KKNVQVQP
-549 ANEVQKEKEV
+549 INEVQKEKEV

>member
-1 MNNNNPI
+1 MNNNNPV
-8 NPKLAKKPTE
+8 NPKLAKNPTE
-18 VKPYTTKRWLF
+18 VKPYTTKNWLF

-36 IMLGLTILVLKGS
+36 IMLGLTVLVLKGS

-92 IIKNIVPTFT
+92 IIKDIVPTFT

-135 YKRPSILV
+135 YKRPSLLV

-158 QDVSINYDEYNNY
+158 QEVSINYDEYNNY

-426 ETTTNKEST
+426 ETTTNEEST
-435 SVESEEFPVE
+435 SVESEEIPVE
-445 ENKEIVS
+445 ENKEVVS
-452 IEDVQEEEPIEE
+452 NETVQEEQIEE
-464 TITEIPEIVEEQS
+464 TVPEIVEEQPK
-477 EINVPEV
+477 INIPEV
-484 KNVETYT
+484 ENIETYT
-491 SPINDISV
+491 STINDISV

-510 IIVNNVKEDEDLPKP
+510 IIVDNVKEDEDLPKP
-525 SEAEKIIVKDESVKD
+525 SEAEKIIVKDEPVKD
-540 EKKNEQVQP
+540 DKKNVQVQP
-549 ANEVQKEKEV
+549 INEVQKEKEV
-559 KTSSPK
+559 KTSPPK

-571 KFKKNNNQFYKNK
+571 KFKKNNNHFYKNK

-600 EEVI
+600 EEII

>member
-8 NPKLAKKPTE
+8 NPKLAKKTTE

-36 IMLGLTILVLKGS
+36 IMLGLTVLVLKGS

-72 KENNYYQE
+72 KENNYYKE

-92 IIKNIVPTFT
+92 IIKNVVPTFT
-102 YEMHSEEE
+102 YEMHSEEK

-135 YKRPSILV
+135 YKRPSLLV

-158 QDVSINYDEYNNY
+158 QEVSINYDEYNNY
-171 VNAFKKEYALSVNS
+171 VNSFKKEYALSVNS

-199 PLLKEDFKKS
+199 PALKEDFKKS

-355 YKYRVVRKELEE
+355 YKYRVVQKELEE
-367 QEEKRLA
+367 KEEKRIA
-374 AKNKAIEEQMS
+374 AKNKAIEEQLS
-385 KFAFIG
+385 KFAFLG
-391 NLFKKKTPVVVTKEL
+391 RLFKKKTPVVVTKEL

-426 ETTTNKEST
+426 ETTTNEEST

-452 IEDVQEEEPIEE
+452 TEDVQEEEPIEE
-464 TITEIPEIVEEQS
+464 TITEIPEIVEEQPK
-477 EINVPEV
+477 INIPEV
-484 KNVETYT
+484 ENIETYT

-510 IIVNNVKEDEDLPKP
+510 IIVDNVKEDEDLPKP
-525 SEAEKIIVKDESVKD
+525 SEAEKIIVKDEPVKD

-549 ANEVQKEKEV
+549 INEVQKEKEV
-559 KTSSPK
+559 KTSFPK

>member
-1 MNNNNPI
+1 MNNNKPI
-8 NPKLAKKPTE
+8 NPKLAKKTTE

-36 IMLGLTILVLKGS
+36 IMLGLTVLVLKGS

-72 KENNYYQE
+72 KENNYYKE

-92 IIKNIVPTFT
+92 IIKDIVPTFT
-102 YEMHSEEE
+102 YEMHSEEK

-135 YKRPSILV
+135 YKRPSLLV

-199 PLLKEDFKKS
+199 PALKEDFKKS

-355 YKYRVVRKELEE
+355 YKYRVVKKELEE
-367 QEEKRLA
+367 QEEKRIA
-374 AKNKAIEEQMS
+374 AKNKAVEEQLS
-385 KFAFIG
+385 KFAFLG
-391 NLFKKKTPVVVTKEL
+391 RLFKKKTPVVVTKEL

-426 ETTTNKEST
+426 ETTTNEEFT

-452 IEDVQEEEPIEE
+452 TEDVQEEEPIEE
-464 TITEIPEIVEEQS
+464 TITEIPEIVEEQPK
-477 EINVPEV
+477 INIPEV
-484 KNVETYT
+484 ENIETYT

-510 IIVNNVKEDEDLPKP
+510 IIVDNVKEDEDLPKP
-525 SEAEKIIVKDESVKD
+525 SEAEKIIVKDE
-540 EKKNEQVQP
+540 KKNVQVP
-549 ANEVQKEKEV
+549 TTNEAQKEKEV

>member
-8 NPKLAKKPTE
+8 NPKLAKKTTE

-36 IMLGLTILVLKGS
+36 IMLGLTVLVLKGS

-72 KENNYYQE
+72 KENNYYKE

-102 YEMHSEEE
+102 YEMHSEEK

-135 YKRPSILV
+135 YKRPSLLV

-199 PLLKEDFKKS
+199 PALKEDFKKS

-336 NEDTENDIS
+336 NEDTENNIS

-355 YKYRVVRKELEE
+355 YKYRVVKKELEE
-367 QEEKRLA
+367 KEEKRIA
-374 AKNKAIEEQMS
+374 AKNKAVEEQLS
-385 KFAFIG
+385 KFAFLG
-391 NLFKKKTPVVVTKEL
+391 RLFKKKTPVVVTKEL

-426 ETTTNKEST
+426 ETTTNEEPT

-452 IEDVQEEEPIEE
+452 TEDVQEEEPIEE
-464 TITEIPEIVEEQS
+464 TITEIPEIVEEQPK
-477 EINVPEV
+477 INIPEV
-484 KNVETYT
+484 ENIETYT

-510 IIVNNVKEDEDLPKP
+510 IIVDNVKEDEDLPKP
-525 SEAEKIIVKDESVKD
+525 SEAEKIIVKDE
-540 EKKNEQVQP
+540 KKNVQVP
-549 ANEVQKEKEV
+549 TTNEAQKEKEV

>member
-8 NPKLAKKPTE
+8 NPKLAKKTTE

-36 IMLGLTILVLKGS
+36 IMLGLTVLVLKGS

-72 KENNYYQE
+72 KENNYYKE

-92 IIKNIVPTFT
+92 IIKNVVPTFT
-102 YEMHSEEE
+102 YEMHSEEK

-135 YKRPSILV
+135 YKRPSLIV

-199 PLLKEDFKKS
+199 PALKEDFKKS

-336 NEDTENDIS
+336 NEDTENNIS

-355 YKYRVVRKELEE
+355 YKYRVVKKELEE
-367 QEEKRLA
+367 KEEKRIA
-374 AKNKAIEEQMS
+374 AKNKAVEEQLS
-385 KFAFIG
+385 KFAFLG
-391 NLFKKKTPVVVTKEL
+391 RLFKKKTPVVVTKEL

-426 ETTTNKEST
+426 ETTTNEEFT

-464 TITEIPEIVEEQS
+464 TITEIPEIVEEQPK
-477 EINVPEV
+477 INIPEV
-484 KNVETYT
+484 ENIETYT

-510 IIVNNVKEDEDLPKP
+510 IIVDNVKEDEDLPKP
-525 SEAEKIIVKDESVKD
+525 SEAEKIIVKDE
-540 EKKNEQVQP
+540 KKNVQVP
-549 ANEVQKEKEV
+549 TTNEAQKEKEV

>member
-1 MNNNNPI
+1 MNNNKPI
-8 NPKLAKKPTE
+8 NPKLAKKTTE

-36 IMLGLTILVLKGS
+36 IMLGLTVLVLKGS

-72 KENNYYQE
+72 KENNYYKE

-92 IIKNIVPTFT
+92 IIKDIVPTFT
-102 YEMHSEEE
+102 YEMHSEEK

-135 YKRPSILV
+135 YKRPSLLV

-158 QDVSINYDEYNNY
+158 QEVSINYDEYNNY

-233 NSGTLERNYMSQ
+233 NSGTHERNYMSQ

-355 YKYRVVRKELEE
+355 YKYRVVKKELEE
-367 QEEKRLA
+367 QEEKRIA
-374 AKNKAIEEQMS
+374 AKNKAVEEQLS
-385 KFAFIG
+385 KFAFLG
-391 NLFKKKTPVVVTKEL
+391 RLFKKKTPVVVTKEL

-426 ETTTNKEST
+426 ETTTNEEST

-452 IEDVQEEEPIEE
+452 TEDVQEEEPIEE
-464 TITEIPEIVEEQS
+464 TITEITEIVEEQPK
-477 EINVPEV
+477 INIPEV
-484 KNVETYT
+484 ENIETYT

-510 IIVNNVKEDEDLPKP
+510 IIVDNVKEDEDLPKP
-525 SEAEKIIVKDESVKD
+525 SEAEKIIVKDE
-540 EKKNEQVQP
+540 KKNVQVP
-549 ANEVQKEKEV
+549 TPNEAQKEKEV

>member
-1 MNNNNPI
+1 MNNNKPI
-8 NPKLAKKPTE
+8 NPKLAKKTTE

-36 IMLGLTILVLKGS
+36 IMLGLTVLVLKGS

-72 KENNYYQE
+72 KENNYYKE

-92 IIKNIVPTFT
+92 IIKDIVPTFT
-102 YEMHSEEE
+102 YEMHSEEK

-135 YKRPSILV
+135 YKRPSLLV

-199 PLLKEDFKKS
+199 PALKEDFKKS

-355 YKYRVVRKELEE
+355 YKYRVVKKELEE
-367 QEEKRLA
+367 QEEKRIA
-374 AKNKAIEEQMS
+374 AKNKAVEEQLS
-385 KFAFIG
+385 KFAFLG
-391 NLFKKKTPVVVTKEL
+391 RLFKKKTPVVVTKEL

-426 ETTTNKEST
+426 ETTTNEEFT

-452 IEDVQEEEPIEE
+452 TEDVQEEEPIEE
-464 TITEIPEIVEEQS
+464 TITEIPEIVEEQPKINIS
-477 EINVPEV
+477 EVENI
-484 KNVETYT
+484 ETYT

-510 IIVNNVKEDEDLPKP
+510 IIVDNVKEDEDLPKP
-525 SEAEKIIVKDESVKD
+525 SEAEKIIVKDE
-540 EKKNEQVQP
+540 KKNVQVP
-549 ANEVQKEKEV
+549 TTNEAQKEKEV

>member
-8 NPKLAKKPTE
+8 NPKLAKKTTE

-36 IMLGLTILVLKGS
+36 IMLGLTVLVLKGS

-72 KENNYYQE
+72 KENNYYKE

-92 IIKNIVPTFT
+92 IIKDIVPTFT
-102 YEMHSEEE
+102 YEMHSEEK

-135 YKRPSILV
+135 YKRPSLLV

-158 QDVSINYDEYNNY
+158 QEVSINYDEYNNY

-199 PLLKEDFKKS
+199 PALKEDFKKS

-336 NEDTENDIS
+336 NEDTENNIS

-355 YKYRVVRKELEE
+355 YKYRVVKKELEE
-367 QEEKRLA
+367 KEEKRIA
-374 AKNKAIEEQMS
+374 AKNKAVEEQLS
-385 KFAFIG
+385 KFAFLG
-391 NLFKKKTPVVVTKEL
+391 RLFKKKTPVVVTKEL

-426 ETTTNKEST
+426 ETTTNEEST

-452 IEDVQEEEPIEE
+452 TEDVQEEEPIEE
-464 TITEIPEIVEEQS
+464 TITEIPEIVEEQPK
-477 EINVPEV
+477 INIPEV
-484 KNVETYT
+484 ENIETYT

-510 IIVNNVKEDEDLPKP
+510 IIVDNVKEDEDLPKP
-525 SEAEKIIVKDESVKD
+525 SEAEKIIVKDE
-540 EKKNEQVQP
+540 KKNVQVP
-549 ANEVQKEKEV
+549 TTNEAQKEKEV

>member
-1 MNNNNPI
+1 MNNNKPI
-8 NPKLAKKPTE
+8 NPKLAKKTTE

-36 IMLGLTILVLKGS
+36 IMLGLTVLVLKGS

-72 KENNYYQE
+72 KENNYYKE

-92 IIKNIVPTFT
+92 IIKNVVPTFT
-102 YEMHSEEE
+102 YEMHSEEK

-135 YKRPSILV
+135 YKRPSLLV

-158 QDVSINYDEYNNY
+158 QEVSINYDEYNNY
-171 VNAFKKEYALSVNS
+171 VNSFKKEYALSVNS

-199 PLLKEDFKKS
+199 PALKEDFKKS

-233 NSGTLERNYMSQ
+233 NSGTIEKNYMSQ

-336 NEDTENDIS
+336 NEDTENNIS

-367 QEEKRLA
+367 QEEKRIA
-374 AKNKAIEEQMS
+374 AKNKAVEEQLS
-385 KFAFIG
+385 KFAFLG
-391 NLFKKKTPVVVTKEL
+391 RLFKKKTPVVVTKEL

-414 EPTESTETSKEQ
+414 EPIESTETSKEQ
-426 ETTTNKEST
+426 ETTTNEEST

-477 EINVPEV
+477 EINIPEV
-484 KNVETYT
+484 ENIKTYT

-510 IIVNNVKEDEDLPKP
+510 IIVDNVKEDEDLPKP
-525 SEAEKIIVKDESVKD
+525 SEAEKIIVKDEPVKD

-549 ANEVQKEKEV
+549 INEAQKEKEV

-565 KYKKNY
+565 KNKKNY

-600 EEVI
+600 EEII

>member
-8 NPKLAKKPTE
+8 NPKLAKKTTE

-36 IMLGLTILVLKGS
+36 IMLGLTVLVLKGS

-72 KENNYYQE
+72 KENNYYKE

-92 IIKNIVPTFT
+92 IIKNVVPTFT

-135 YKRPSILV
+135 YKRPSLLV

-199 PLLKEDFKKS
+199 PALKEDFKKS

-336 NEDTENDIS
+336 NEDTENNIS

-355 YKYRVVRKELEE
+355 YKYRVVKKELEE
-367 QEEKRLA
+367 KEEKRIA
-374 AKNKAIEEQMS
+374 AKNKAVEEQLS
-385 KFAFIG
+385 KFAFLG
-391 NLFKKKTPVVVTKEL
+391 RLFKKKTPVVVTKEL

-426 ETTTNKEST
+426 ETTTNEEST

-452 IEDVQEEEPIEE
+452 TEDVQEEEPIEE
-464 TITEIPEIVEEQS
+464 TITEIPEIVEEQPK
-477 EINVPEV
+477 INIPEV
-484 KNVETYT
+484 ENIETYT

-510 IIVNNVKEDEDLPKP
+510 IIVDNVKEDEDLPKP
-525 SEAEKIIVKDESVKD
+525 SEAEKIIVKDE
-540 EKKNEQVQP
+540 KKNVQVP
-549 ANEVQKEKEV
+549 TTNEAQKEKEV

>member
-8 NPKLAKKPTE
+8 NPKLAKKTTE

-36 IMLGLTILVLKGS
+36 IMLGLTVLVLKGS

-72 KENNYYQE
+72 KENNYYKE

-92 IIKNIVPTFT
+92 IIKDIVPTFT
-102 YEMHSEEE
+102 YEMHSEEK

-135 YKRPSILV
+135 YKRPSLLV

-158 QDVSINYDEYNNY
+158 QEVSINYDEYNNY

-199 PLLKEDFKKS
+199 PALKEDFKKS

-355 YKYRVVRKELEE
+355 YKYRVVKKELEE
-367 QEEKRLA
+367 QEAKRIA
-374 AKNKAIEEQMS
+374 AKNKAIEEQLS
-385 KFAFIG
+385 KFAFLG
-391 NLFKKKTPVVVTKEL
+391 RLFKKKTPVVVTKEL

-426 ETTTNKEST
+426 ETTTNEEST

-452 IEDVQEEEPIEE
+452 TEDVQEEEPIEE
-464 TITEIPEIVEEQS
+464 TITEIPEIVEEQPK
-477 EINVPEV
+477 INIPEV
-484 KNVETYT
+484 ENIETYT

-510 IIVNNVKEDEDLPKP
+510 IIVDNVKEDEDLPKP
-525 SEAEKIIVKDESVKD
+525 SEAEKIIVKDE
-540 EKKNEQVQP
+540 KKNVQVP
-549 ANEVQKEKEV
+549 TTNEAQKEKEV

>member
-92 IIKNIVPTFT
+92 IIKNVVPTFT

-251 LVLGIIVGLLSLALL
+251 LVLGVIVGLLSLALL

-275 NRSKTDVYK
+275 NRSKTDIYK
-284 ATIKSI
+284 ATIKGI

-367 QEEKRLA
+367 QEEKRIA
-374 AKNKAIEEQMS
+374 AKNKAIEEQLS

-391 NLFKKKTPVVVTKEL
+391 SLFKKKTPVVVTKEL

-414 EPTESTETSKEQ
+414 EVTESTETSEEQ
-426 ETTTNKEST
+426 EPTTNEEST
-435 SVESEEFPVE
+435 SVESEEVVSN
-445 ENKEIVS
+445 EN
-452 IEDVQEEEPIEE
+452 VQEEQIEE
-464 TITEIPEIVEEQS
+464 TVPEIVEEQP
-477 EINVPEV
+477 EINLPEV
-484 KNVETYT
+484 ENVETYT

-510 IIVNNVKEDEDLPKP
+510 IIVNDVKEDEDLPKP

-571 KFKKNNNQFYKNK
+571 KFKRNNNQFNKNK

-600 EEVI
+600 DEVI